1 MDVFNIILTILSII
15 CTVISYIGAIKSFR
29 YYYKSKQLL
38 TLTDIK
44 TASIEAKKI
53 SDNIIDVLKYANP
66 QYKVPKG
73 VSVANV
79 LIDIGKSIK
88 ISLGEIK
95 SKLPS
100 TYVEKFNKILKM
112 EEFNFEVY
120 IDCFI
125 IGNNVEEGTLK
136 NDKNLRYS
144 LEVIRNIQEEL
155 KKYIEE
161 LQEALK

>member
-73 VSVANV
+73 VSVPNV

-100 TYVEKFNKILKM
+100 TYVEKFNNILKW
-112 EEFNFEVY
+112 EEFDV
-120 IDCFI
+120 D
-125 IGNNVEEGTLK
+125 V
-136 NDKNLRYS
+136 
-144 LEVIRNIQEEL
+144 
-155 KKYIEE
+155 
-161 LQEALK
+161 